1 MWTIFRKELA
11 DHFSSMRFT
20 LMLALIIMVS
30 VVTAYMVGTGLKDQ
44 LTGRAMNE
52 IIFLYLFTSSGGFF
66 SLADF
71 VAIFGPLI
79 GLILGFDAI
88 NRERNQGT
96 LSKLVSQPILRDSII
111 NAKFLAGVATSAIM
125 LTALLLLISGLGLL
139 VLGVVPGPD
148 EVGRLLIY
156 LVISI
161 FYISFWMGVAILFS
175 ITFRST
181 ASSALA
187 SLAVWIF
194 FSFFV
199 AFGASLAANAIA
211 PVDDPQNVEAV
222 MLNQEL
228 TEGLSLFSP
237 LELYNQ
243 ATATLLDP
251 MRKTTQSL
259 VLSGRFEQ
267 LSMNR
272 FQSPL
277 PLDQSLLVVAP
288 YLTTILAMTVLCFA
302 LSYLAFMR
310 QEVRSA

>member
-11 DHFSSMRFT
+11 DHFSSMRFAI
-20 LMLALIIMVS
+20 MLALIIMVS
-30 VVTAYMVGTGLKDQ
+30 VVTAYMVGTGLRDQ
-44 LTGRAMNE
+44 LSGHAMSE

-111 NAKFLAGVATSAIM
+111 NGKFLAGVATVAIM
-125 LTALLLLISGLGLL
+125 LLALLLMISGLGLC
-139 VLGVVPGPD
+139 VLGVAPGPD

-175 ITFRST
+175 ILLRST

-199 AFGASLAANAIA
+199 AFGASLTANAIA
-211 PVDDPQNVEAV
+211 PIDDPQNMEAV
-222 MLNQEL
+222 MANQKL
-228 TEGLSLFSP
+228 TEGLSLVSP

-243 ATATLLDP
+243 STTTLLDP
-251 MRKTTQSL
+251 MRKTTQSM
-259 VLSGRFEQ
+259 VLSGRF
-267 LSMNR
+267 
-272 FQSPL
+272 
-277 PLDQSLLVVAP
+277 
-288 YLTTILAMTVLCFA
+288 
-302 LSYLAFMR
+302 
-310 QEVRSA
+310 